1 MTSKKRIL
9 FVNDEMEMGGVA
21 RVLNTLMANLPEDKY
36 EIDCLVLHKT
46 GLLLNEIPSNVK
58 VIGGNSFFRT
68 VDQPLAEIV
77 KKFDISSILSKLR
90 LLFYMKTGL
99 IKKKITKEREVLDQ
113 NPYDIE
119 VAAKEGFCTIFTAFG
134 KSKKKINWVL
144 TDYSVSNYSKR
155 HMNLVKESLKYID
168 LNIADSKQA
177 IEAYKHVFEIDNG
190 ISIHNLMDVDRI
202 KKDMIENKIEIS
214 EGINIVSVARFHFQK
229 SIDRL
234 INAHKYVIDKGIH
247 HNLYLVGGGELEE
260 KLRKQVF
267 DLNLTTVHF
276 LGYMKNPYGLI
287 NQCDLFVLPSL
298 YEGFATVIN
307 ESLIAQTP
315 VLSTLVSGV
324 DEQIIDPNY
333 GYIVENNQEA
343 LNEGLYNAL
352 KDYDRLKE
360 MKEYLKG
367 YDYPNEKI
375 LSEFIEVF

>member
-21 RVLNTLMANLPEDKY
+21 RVLNTLMANLPNDKY

-58 VIGGNSFFRT
+58 VISGTKFFET
-68 VDQPLAEIV
+68 VDQPLIELIKNMDV
-77 KKFDISSILSKLR
+77 PLIFSKLR
-90 LLFYMKTGL
+90 LLLFMKTGL
-99 IKKKITKEREVLDQ
+99 IKERIKKEREELDQ

-144 TDYSVSNYSKR
+144 TDYSVCNYSKR
-155 HMNLVKESLKYID
+155 HMKLVKESLEYID

-177 IEAYKHVFEIDNG
+177 IEAYKKVFKIDNG
-190 ISIHNLMDVDRI
+190 ISIHNLMDVDRV
-202 KKDMIENKIEIS
+202 KRDMQENKIDIS

-234 INAHKYVIDKGIH
+234 INAHKYVLDKGIH
-247 HNLYLVGGGELEE
+247 HNLYLVGGGELEN
-260 KLRKQVF
+260 KLRKQVA

-287 NQCDLFVLPSL
+287 NQCDLFVLSSL

-324 DEQIIDPNY
+324 DEQIIDSNY
-333 GYIVENNQEA
+333 GYIVDNNQEA

-352 KDYDRLKE
+352 KDYDKLKY
-360 MKEYLKG
+360 MKEYLKD
-367 YDYPNEKI
+367 YHYPNEKI
-375 LSEFIEVF
+375 LEEFIEVF

>member
-21 RVLNTLMANLPEDKY
+21 RVLNTLMANLPNDKY

-58 VIGGNSFFRT
+58 VISGTKFFET
-68 VDQPLAEIV
+68 VDQPLIELIKNMDV
-77 KKFDISSILSKLR
+77 PLIFSKLR
-90 LLFYMKTGL
+90 LLLFMKTGL
-99 IKKKITKEREVLDQ
+99 IKERIKKEREELDQ

-144 TDYSVSNYSKR
+144 TDYSVCNYSKR
-155 HMNLVKESLKYID
+155 HMKLVKESLEYID

-177 IEAYKHVFEIDNG
+177 IEAYKKVFKIDNG
-190 ISIHNLMDVDRI
+190 ISIHNLMDVDRV
-202 KKDMIENKIEIS
+202 KRDMQENKIDIS

-234 INAHKYVIDKGIH
+234 INAHKYVLDKGIH
-247 HNLYLVGGGELEE
+247 HNLYLVGGGELEN
-260 KLRKQVF
+260 KLRKQVA

-287 NQCDLFVLPSL
+287 NQCDLFVLSSL

-333 GYIVENNQEA
+333 GYIVDNNQEA

-352 KDYDRLKE
+352 KDYDKLKY
-360 MKEYLKG
+360 MKDYLKD
-367 YDYPNEKI
+367 YHYPNEKI
-375 LSEFIEVF
+375 LEEFIEVF

>member
-21 RVLNTLMANLPEDKY
+21 RVLNTLMANLPNDKY

-46 GLLLNEIPSNVK
+46 GLLLNEIPANVK
-58 VIGGNSFFRT
+58 VISGTKFFET
-68 VDQPLAEIV
+68 VDQPLIELIKNMDV
-77 KKFDISSILSKLR
+77 PLIFSKLR
-90 LLFYMKTGL
+90 LLLFMKTGL
-99 IKKKITKEREVLDQ
+99 IKERIKKEREELDQ

-144 TDYSVSNYSKR
+144 TDYSVCNYSKR
-155 HMNLVKESLKYID
+155 HMKLVKESLEYID

-177 IEAYKHVFEIDNG
+177 IEAYKKVFKIDNG
-190 ISIHNLMDVDRI
+190 ISIHNLMDVDRV
-202 KKDMIENKIEIS
+202 KRDMQENKIDIS

-234 INAHKYVIDKGIH
+234 INAHKYVLDKGIH
-247 HNLYLVGGGELEE
+247 HNLYLVGGGELEN
-260 KLRKQVF
+260 KLRKQVA

-287 NQCDLFVLPSL
+287 NQCDLFVLSSL

-324 DEQIIDPNY
+324 DEQIIDSNY
-333 GYIVENNQEA
+333 GYIVDNNQEA

-352 KDYDRLKE
+352 KDYDKLKY
-360 MKEYLKG
+360 MKEYLKD
-367 YDYPNEKI
+367 YHYPNEKI
-375 LSEFIEVF
+375 LEEFIEVF

>member
-46 GLLLNEIPSNVK
+46 GLLLNEIPANVK
-58 VIGGNSFFRT
+58 VISGTKFFET
-68 VDQPLAEIV
+68 VDQPLIELIKNMDV
-77 KKFDISSILSKLR
+77 PLIFSKLR
-90 LLFYMKTGL
+90 LLLFMKTGL
-99 IKKKITKEREVLDQ
+99 IKERIKKEREELDQ

-144 TDYSVSNYSKR
+144 TDYSVCNYSKR
-155 HMNLVKESLKYID
+155 HMKLVKESLEYID

-177 IEAYKHVFEIDNG
+177 IEAYKKVFKIDNG
-190 ISIHNLMDVDRI
+190 ISIHNLMDVDRV
-202 KKDMIENKIEIS
+202 KRDMQENKIDIS

-234 INAHKYVIDKGIH
+234 INAHKYVLDKGIH
-247 HNLYLVGGGELEE
+247 HNLYLVGGGELEN
-260 KLRKQVF
+260 KLRKQVA

-287 NQCDLFVLPSL
+287 NQCDLFVLSSL

-324 DEQIIDPNY
+324 DEQIIDSNY
-333 GYIVENNQEA
+333 GYIVDNNQEA

-352 KDYDRLKE
+352 KDYDKLKY
-360 MKEYLKG
+360 MKEYLKD
-367 YDYPNEKI
+367 YHYPNEKI
-375 LSEFIEVF
+375 LEEFIEVF

>member
-21 RVLNTLMANLPEDKY
+21 RVLNTLMANLPNDKY

-46 GLLLNEIPSNVK
+46 GLLLNEIPTNVK
-58 VIGGNSFFRT
+58 VISGTKFFET
-68 VDQPLAEIV
+68 VDQPLIELIKNMDV
-77 KKFDISSILSKLR
+77 PLIFSKLR
-90 LLFYMKTGL
+90 LLLFMKTGL
-99 IKKKITKEREVLDQ
+99 IKERIKKEREELDQ

-144 TDYSVSNYSKR
+144 TDYSVCNYSKR
-155 HMNLVKESLKYID
+155 HMKLVKESLEYID

-177 IEAYKHVFEIDNG
+177 IEAYKKVFKIDNG
-190 ISIHNLMDVDRI
+190 ISIHNLMDVDRV
-202 KKDMIENKIEIS
+202 KRDMQENKIDIS

-234 INAHKYVIDKGIH
+234 INAHKYVLDKGIH
-247 HNLYLVGGGELEE
+247 HNLYLVGGGELEN
-260 KLRKQVF
+260 KLRKQVA

-287 NQCDLFVLPSL
+287 NQCDLFVLSSL

-324 DEQIIDPNY
+324 DEQIIDSNY
-333 GYIVENNQEA
+333 GYIVDNNQEA

-352 KDYDRLKE
+352 KDYDKLKY
-360 MKEYLKG
+360 MKEYLKD
-367 YDYPNEKI
+367 YHYPNEKI
-375 LSEFIEVF
+375 LEEFIEVF

>member
-1 MTSKKRIL
+1 MD
-9 FVNDEMEMGGVA
+9 V
-21 RVLNTLMANLPEDKY
+21 
-36 EIDCLVLHKT
+36 
-46 GLLLNEIPSNVK
+46 
-58 VIGGNSFFRT
+58 
-68 VDQPLAEIV
+68 PLI
-77 KKFDISSILSKLR
+77 FSKLR
-90 LLFYMKTGL
+90 LLLFMKTGL
-99 IKKKITKEREVLDQ
+99 IKERIKKEREELDQ

-144 TDYSVSNYSKR
+144 TDYSVCNYSKR
-155 HMNLVKESLKYID
+155 HMKLVKESLEYID

-177 IEAYKHVFEIDNG
+177 IEAYKKVFKIDNG
-190 ISIHNLMDVDRI
+190 ISIHNLMDVDRV
-202 KKDMIENKIEIS
+202 KRDMQENKIDIS

-234 INAHKYVIDKGIH
+234 INAHKYVLDKGIH
-247 HNLYLVGGGELEE
+247 HNLYLVGGGELEN
-260 KLRKQVF
+260 KLRKQVA

-287 NQCDLFVLPSL
+287 NQCDLFVLSSL

-324 DEQIIDPNY
+324 DEQIIDSNY
-333 GYIVENNQEA
+333 GYIVDNNQEA

-352 KDYDRLKE
+352 KDYDKLKY
-360 MKEYLKG
+360 MKEYLKD
-367 YDYPNEKI
+367 YHYPNEKI
-375 LSEFIEVF
+375 LEEFIEVF

>member
-21 RVLNTLMANLPEDKY
+21 RVLNTLMANLPNDKY

-58 VIGGNSFFRT
+58 VISGTKFFET
-68 VDQPLAEIV
+68 VDQPLIELIKNMDV
-77 KKFDISSILSKLR
+77 PLIFSKLR
-90 LLFYMKTGL
+90 LLLFMKTGL
-99 IKKKITKEREVLDQ
+99 IKERIKKEREELDQ

-144 TDYSVSNYSKR
+144 TDYSVCNYSKR
-155 HMNLVKESLKYID
+155 HMKLVKESLEYID

-177 IEAYKHVFEIDNG
+177 IEAYKKVFKIDNG
-190 ISIHNLMDVDRI
+190 ISIHNLMDVDRV
-202 KKDMIENKIEIS
+202 KRDMQENKIDIS

-234 INAHKYVIDKGIH
+234 INAHKYVLDKEIH
-247 HNLYLVGGGELEE
+247 HNLYLVGGGELEN
-260 KLRKQVF
+260 KLRKQVA

-287 NQCDLFVLPSL
+287 NQCDLFVLSSL

-324 DEQIIDPNY
+324 DEQIIDSNY
-333 GYIVENNQEA
+333 GYIVDNNQEA

-352 KDYDRLKE
+352 KDYDKLKY
-360 MKEYLKG
+360 MKEYLKD
-367 YDYPNEKI
+367 YHYPNEKI
-375 LSEFIEVF
+375 LEEFIEVF